1 MNNPIDE
8 FGINAGKLWET
19 LNKNGTSLPQTILQK
34 TTNLSDEDFYRAVGW
49 LAREN
54 KINRTGGI
62 YRLGDTNLTPKIGAN
77 AGKIW
82 NILASQKEADIP
94 TITQRAKIDEQGIHT
109 AIGWLARENKIE
121 AQIGKNN
128 QLILRLK

>member
-8 FGINAGKLWET
+8 FGRNAGRIWVT
-19 LNKNGTSLPQTILQK
+19 LSNNGTTLSQTKLQK
-34 TTNLSDEDFYRAVGW
+34 TANLSDDAFHQAVGW

-54 KINRTGGI
+54 KINRIGTT
-62 YRLGDTNLTPKIGAN
+62 YRLGDTNLTLKIGTN

-82 NILASQKEADIP
+82 KLLASQKEAN
-94 TITQRAKIDEQGIHT
+94 ITSLTRRTMLDEQDLHA

-128 QLILRLK
+128 QLVIRLK

>member
-8 FGINAGKLWET
+8 FGKNAGKLWET
-19 LNKNGTSLPQTILQK
+19 LKSNGASLPQTKIQK
-34 TTNLSDEDFYRAVGW
+34 TANLSEKEFYRAVGW

-54 KINRTGGI
+54 KINRNGTI
-62 YRLGDTNLTPKIGAN
+62 YQLGDTNLTPKIGTN

-82 NILASQKEADIP
+82 QLLASQKEADIT
-94 TITQRAKIDEQGIHT
+94 TITQRTKIDEQDIHA

-128 QLILRLK
+128 QLVLRLK

>member
-8 FGINAGKLWET
+8 FGRHAGRIWET
-19 LNKNGTSLPQTILQK
+19 LSNNGTTLTQTKLQK
-34 TTNLSDEDFYRAVGW
+34 TANLSDEAFHQAIGW

-54 KINRTGGI
+54 KINRTGMI
-62 YRLGDTNLTPKIGAN
+62 YRLGDTNLTPKIGTN

-82 NILASQKEADIP
+82 NLLVSQKEADIT
-94 TITQRAKIDEQGIHT
+94 TITRRTNIDEQDVHA

-121 AQIGKNN
+121 AQVGKNN
-128 QLILRLK
+128 QLVFRLK